1 MDGAAVAPS
10 SPYSNQSNAPG
21 LASRRTRSKKTPSS
35 GSFQNKAPGLKA
47 MDLPTIFHFKTNS
60 ISQRFIS
67 QRLELLRGG
76 MDKLELLLL
85 LVRLELLLGL
95 RNPAAAGG

>member
-1 MDGAAVAPS
+1 MKTPL

-21 LASRRTRSKKTPSS
+21 LASRRTIYKKTPSS
-35 GSFQNKAPGLKA
+35 GSLKNKAPGLKA
-47 MDLPTIFHFKTNS
+47 MDLPTIFHFHTNS
-60 ISQRFIS
+60 IS

-95 RNPAAAGG
+95 RNPAAAGF

>member
-1 MDGAAVAPS
+1 
-10 SPYSNQSNAPG
+10 
-21 LASRRTRSKKTPSS
+21 
-35 GSFQNKAPGLKA
+35 
-47 MDLPTIFHFKTNS
+47 MDLPTIFHFHTNS
-60 ISQRFIS
+60 IS

-95 RNPAAAGG
+95 RNPAAAGF